1 MLMTRFIWQ
10 TVLKPLS
17 VTDAKNGAITPSLT
31 PTMHARCDNAGRWV
45 WATWRGITNSSK
57 HLGTLLVL
65 YLGILWMSQFIESS
79 RSSLGVVLGDLVDVG
94 TWGVGGWGG
103 GGKCC
108 VFVTM
113 LPDTIDD

>member
-17 VTDAKNGAITPSLT
+17 VTDAKNGANTPSLI
-31 PTMHARCDNAGRWV
+31 PTMEAGHYSIQVGAVNMERY
-45 WATWRGITNSSK
+45 N
-57 HLGTLLVL
+57 
-65 YLGILWMSQFIESS
+65 QFIEAS

-103 GGKCC
+103 VGGGGGEGV
-108 VFVTM
+108 VF
-113 LPDTIDD
+113 L